1 MKHFMI
7 IATITWS
14 GLWCTPNQQGSR
26 LFEKGKYLEAAK
38 AFQDPMWQGAA
49 LFRAGE
55 FKDAAQTF
63 ARIDSAEGHYN
74 QGNSWLMHGAYDAAI
89 KSYDRALRKRPE
101 WKEALE
107 NRNIAIARAKLTEIK
122 GGDLGDQLLGAD
134 KIVFDKDAKNDEGQ
148 ETMITSDQ
156 ASSNTDIQAMWLR
169 RVQTKPADFLKAKF
183 EYQNAAKQEGGE

>member
-7 IATITWS
+7 IAALTWS
-14 GLWCTPNQQGSR
+14 GLWFTPNQQGSR
-26 LFEKGKYLEAAK
+26 LFEKGEYLEAAK
-38 AFQDPMWQGAA
+38 AFQDPMWQGTA

-74 QGNSWLMHGAYDAAI
+74 QGNSWLMHGAYDMAI
-89 KSYDRALRKRPE
+89 KSYDRALEKRSE

-107 NRNIAIARAKLTEIK
+107 NRNIAIARAKLTETK
-122 GGDLGDQLLGAD
+122 GGDMGDQEIGAD
-134 KIVFDKDAKNDEGQ
+134 KIVFDKNAKNEGQ
-148 ETMITSDQ
+148 ETQVTGEQ
-156 ASSNTDIQAMWLR
+156 PSSNKDIQAMWLR
-169 RVQTKPADFLKAKF
+169 RVQTEPADFLKAKF

>member
-1 MKHFMI
+1 MRTIAI
-7 IATITWS
+7 IATITWM
-14 GLWCTPNQQGSR
+14 GLWFTPDQQGAR
-26 LFEKGKYLEAAK
+26 LFEKGSYLDAAK
-38 AFQDPMWQGAA
+38 TFQDPMWQGTA

-89 KSYDRALRKRPE
+89 KSYDRALQKRPD
-101 WKEALE
+101 WKEAVE
-107 NRNIAIARAKLTEIK
+107 NRNLAIARAKLTEAK
-122 GGDLGDQLLGAD
+122 GGDMGDQQIGAD
-134 KIVFDKDAKNDEGQ
+134 KIVFDKNAKNEGQ
-148 ETMITSDQ
+148 ETQTTGDQ
-156 ASSNTDIQAMWLR
+156 PSSNKDIQDMWLR